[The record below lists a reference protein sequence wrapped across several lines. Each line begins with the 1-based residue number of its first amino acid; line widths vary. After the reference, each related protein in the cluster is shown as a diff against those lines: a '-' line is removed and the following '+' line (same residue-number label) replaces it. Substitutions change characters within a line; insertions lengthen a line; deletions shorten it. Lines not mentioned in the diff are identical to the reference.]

1 MNKNPLDFIK
11 ENDNE
16 LFTHISANR
25 NSAIKEGELSVKTKL
40 LIGLALD
47 AAKGT
52 ADGVKSFAKQA
63 GAAGASKEEIL
74 EALRIV
80 YYICGVGSIY
90 TAAKALEDI
99 F

>member
-47 AAKGT
+47 AAKKKSNKFK
-52 ADGVKSFAKQA
+52 AFISFA
-63 GAAGASKEEIL
+63 EPPNI
-74 EALRIV
+74 
-80 YYICGVGSIY
+80 
-90 TAAKALEDI
+90 T
-99 F
+99 FW